1 MCFHWSGFLPISIV
15 SRVAEAPMEVSI
27 IEAIRIIE
35 NGRKTYTYLS
45 APRLKVELNQIISLC

>member
-1 MCFHWSGFLPISIV
+1 
-15 SRVAEAPMEVSI
+15 MEVSI